1 MARQDERERI
11 RHRLGALTA
20 RVDASKHAGDPS
32 VPPALTHPRGAVTR
46 GGVSAAR
53 RRTGA
58 GGFGLSGGL
67 PGHTARGVGNSARGP
82 ARPPDVA
89 SSEDESSSGNW
100 DLESLAPGLNRPE
113 SAAAPDESAL
123 GAAAQERDEAG
134 GFGGHARE
142 RSADRWLG
150 TGEVDGFGRQ
160 SDSGHGG
167 ARSPEAGV
175 DVREAPVPGWLAGE
189 GERFGWAERFVPERF
204 RGMRV
209 DPGRRG
215 VVALAGV
222 GLLAVIVAMVVVLR
236 ERPVAQ
242 PVPPLPAVSSSATSA
257 MPAQVPAASV
267 AVGEQAELVVSVVGL
282 VHRGGLVR
290 LPPGARVADALT
302 AAGGARD
309 GADLTG
315 LNLAQ
320 RLNDGDQILV
330 GPAQGDG
337 TPRLGSATIS
347 GPGATPPSAGSTP
360 AGRVDLNTATESQL
374 DALPGVGPVTAAA
387 IITWRTTNGRFTSVD
402 QLAEVDGI
410 GPTRLA
416 RLRDLVT
423 V

>member
-1 MARQDERERI
+1 M
-11 RHRLGALTA
+11 
-20 RVDASKHAGDPS
+20 
-32 VPPALTHPRGAVTR
+32 
-46 GGVSAAR
+46 
-53 RRTGA
+53 
-58 GGFGLSGGL
+58 
-67 PGHTARGVGNSARGP
+67 
-82 ARPPDVA
+82 
-89 SSEDESSSGNW
+89 
-100 DLESLAPGLNRPE
+100 
-113 SAAAPDESAL
+113 
-123 GAAAQERDEAG
+123 
-134 GFGGHARE
+134 
-142 RSADRWLG
+142 
-150 TGEVDGFGRQ
+150 
-160 SDSGHGG
+160 
-167 ARSPEAGV
+167 